1 MTSEE
6 PKMLAANQLT
16 FERDGLERAAH
27 LRGNAQEIARL
38 RADKD
43 ARAIVIW
50 QGRPLMQGTDTRT
63 LARLPLDHPMLAAGT
78 GEEVFLGL
86 GPHGPLFATDLAG
99 WSPDTDA
106 PEAGGFFDDSEIRHP
121 AAPAGHVF
129 ADLRM
134 NMARLPALDAGLAA
148 TAKAILGWHE
158 IHRFCANC
166 GQESQVAMAGWQR
179 NCPACERRHF
189 PRTDPVVIMLVTHGN
204 SVLLGRSPGWPEGMV
219 SLLAGFVEPGETLE
233 TAVRRE
239 VHEETGV
246 RIGRVSYLTSQ
257 PWPFPASLMIGCAAE
272 ALSTRITIDPVEI
285 EHAFWISR
293 EELMD
298 VFAGTRSDMF
308 PARPGSVAHFLLRN
322 WLADVSLLPLNPSGN

>member
-1 MTSEE
+1 
-6 PKMLAANQLT
+6 MLASNQMT

-27 LRGNAQEIARL
+27 LRANADEIVRL
-38 RADKD
+38 RADRD

-50 QGRPLMQGTDTRT
+50 QGRPLVESADSHV
-63 LARLPLDHPMLAAGT
+63 LARLALDHPMLAAGA

-86 GPHGPLFATDLAG
+86 GPRGALFAIDLSG
-99 WSPDTDA
+99 WSPETPI
-106 PEAGGFFDDSEIRHP
+106 PEAGGFPDDSQTRHP
-121 AAPAGHVF
+121 KAPVDHLFV
-129 ADLRM
+129 DLRM
-134 NMARLPALDAGLAA
+134 NMSRLPALDAGLAA
-148 TAKAILGWHE
+148 TARAILGWHE

-166 GQESQVAMAGWQR
+166 GQESRVSMAGWQR
-179 NCPACERRHF
+179 DCPACGRRHF
-189 PRTDPVVIMLVTHGN
+189 PRTDPVVIMLLTHGN

-233 TAVRRE
+233 AAVRRE
-239 VHEETGV
+239 VHEEVGLRV
-246 RIGRVSYLTSQ
+246 GRVSYLTSQ

-272 ALSTRITIDPVEI
+272 ALSTQITMDPVEI

-298 VFAGTRSDMF
+298 VFAGTRNDMF

-322 WLADVSLLPLNPSGN
+322 WLADISQPRLEPSDN